1 MAAEADVCEEA
12 VVVRDGTPARVDR
25 VYQIVRPRGRMLPGA
40 SGRGES
46 GGSGWRPGVAGLGFR
61 QRRGGYRCSIGAG
74 CSWWNT
80 YFLRSCVPV
89 GPAALPLPGIPEHT
103 MAVADRRYIRVVKVV
118 ASSVQPADPLGLES
132 ALEPGA
138 ALG

>member
-1 MAAEADVCEEA
+1 
-12 VVVRDGTPARVDR
+12 
-25 VYQIVRPRGRMLPGA
+25 
-40 SGRGES
+40 
-46 GGSGWRPGVAGLGFR
+46 
-61 QRRGGYRCSIGAG
+61 
-74 CSWWNT
+74 
-80 YFLRSCVPV
+80 
-89 GPAALPLPGIPEHT
+89 